1 MYSVLT
7 QTAFFSLIAIPS
19 VPILSDRLTA
29 CIIGGLLAGAG
40 VGLTLRAGG
49 SGGGNDIIGL
59 YMAKKYESF
68 SVGRMTLIINGIIYL
83 ICAMLFE
90 LPTAL
95 YSIIYGIKHK
105 GEIKIHKF
113 SLRNL
118 WLTFKDAIWALLM
131 PVIILG
137 GIYGGI
143 FTPTESAAV
152 AILYGLI
159 VSKFIYHELDFA
171 VLKDIMSGA
180 IKTTCQIMFIVCSA
194 TAFAY
199 VLTRENVTANMA
211 KALIGAANSTVMFWL
226 LVTILLLIVGCIMD
240 TVPAIMILAP
250 LFALRNQRCG
260 IWRDHGHQS
269 GYWPVHA
276 TGRPEPVCS
285 SRFA

>member
-1 MYSVLT
+1 MVIYSMALGISVTDVFLGGV
-7 QTAFFSLIAIPS
+7 IPG
-19 VPILSDRLTA
+19 IMLA
-29 CIIGGLLAGAG
+29 CG
-40 VGLTLRAGG
+40 
-49 SGGGNDIIGL
+49 
-59 YMAKKYESF
+59 M
-68 SVGRMTLIINGIIYL
+68 
-83 ICAMLFE
+83 
-90 LPTAL
+90 AL

-250 LFALRNQRCG
+250 LFAACLKTYG
-260 IWRDHGHQS
+260 ISDVAFGVIMVINLGIGLCTPPVGSALFVGCAIGKTPIERTSKNMLPLYAVMVTVLLLVTYIPEISLWLPRLT
-269 GYWPVHA
+269 GYA
-276 TGRPEPVCS
+276 G
-285 SRFA
+285 